1 MALQLVAH
9 RWFKILRKGLEHQ
22 GVQYAYDV
30 SMCVPT
36 GMYFCRREAVPRWLD
51 LYEDNEF
58 VAEVHLLAQSRVE
71 HLSPYKSR
79 VDWFEL
85 RNPVPI
91 VKFIRRYFEPMDV
104 LKRSP
109 FLIRYMEKPSMILQ
123 FYAIESN
130 PHSLDCIDEQ
140 FADVCEFALKRNGL
154 CLRYVNYHSLDLYR
168 VAVAQNGNAL
178 AYVEEK
184 YWAEP
189 NYKKGMEEVCLA
201 AVTKTGLAL
210 QFVRPEF
217 QTAEICCAAVGQ
229 NGYAL
234 AYVCPHLK
242 TPEVCRIAWKE
253 NSRALTLATAAFQ
266 EVAARRKIEIH

>member
-9 RWFKILRKGLEHQ
+9 RWFKILRKELQHQ
-22 GVQYAYDV
+22 GVQYAYDI

-36 GMYFCRREAVPRWLD
+36 GMFFCRREAVPRWLD

-58 VAEVHLLAQSRVE
+58 VAEVHFLAQSRIE

-79 VDWFEL
+79 VDWFLL

-91 VKFIRRYFEPMDV
+91 VKFIRRNFEPLDI
-104 LKRSP
+104 LRRSP
-109 FLIRYMEKPSMILQ
+109 FLIRYMEKPTPILQ
-123 FYAIESN
+123 FYAVESN
-130 PHSLDCIDEQ
+130 PHTLSCIDYQ
-140 FADVCEFALKRNGL
+140 YADVCELAVKRNGL
-154 CLRYVNYHSLDLYR
+154 CIQYVKFPTLDLYR
-168 VAVAQNGNAL
+168 VAVRQNGMAL
-178 AYVEEK
+178 AFIEGKFWEDTL
-184 YWAEP
+184 
-189 NYKKGMEEVCLA
+189 YKKELEEISLA

-234 AYVCPHLK
+234 AFVIPALK

-253 NSRALTLATAAFQ
+253 NSRALGLATAAFQ

>member
-1 MALQLVAH
+1 MALPSAH
-9 RWFKILRKGLEHQ
+9 HKWFKILRKGLEHQ
-22 GVQYAYDV
+22 GVQYLYDV

-58 VAEVHLLAQSRVE
+58 VAEVHLLACSNVV
-71 HLSPYKSR
+71 HLSPHKSR

-104 LKRSP
+104 LKHSP
-109 FLIRYMEKPSMILQ
+109 FLIRYMEKPSMTLQ
-123 FYAIESN
+123 FFAVDLN
-130 PHSLDCIDEQ
+130 PHALDCIENQ
-140 FADVCEFALKRNGL
+140 MADVCEFALKRNGL
-154 CLRYVNYHSLDLYR
+154 CIRYVKYPSIDMYR
-168 VAVAQNGNAL
+168 VAVTKNGNAL

-184 YWAEP
+184 YWTEP
-189 NYKKGMEEVCLA
+189 TYKKEIGELCLA

-210 QFVRPEF
+210 QFVRAEF
-217 QTAEICCAAVGQ
+217 QTAEICEAAVTQ
-229 NGYAL
+229 NGYAI
-234 AYVCPHLK
+234 AYVLPKFK

-253 NSRALTLATAAFQ
+253 NVNALRLTTALFQ
-266 EVAARRKIEIH
+266 EVAARRKIVFH